1 MIRRPP
7 RSTRTDTLFP
17 YTTLFRS
24 RRGPDQPRCGEAR
37 ERLNWSDEYF
47 PRHPARRRDDRDS
60 GRAGAR
66 HRHLPQDDRGGSERH
81 PAERVEPEIE
91 PDDAVSYL
99 LPGDRDHDRGAD
111 PVCRRAYLRAFG
123 IDRSGPRPPPATPRI
138 MSE

>member
-1 MIRRPP
+1 MSIC
-7 RSTRTDTLFP
+7 SVFLLLLFF
-17 YTTLFRS
+17 YSLLQYVIFFFFFKQKTAYEMRISDWSSDVCSSDL
-24 RRGPDQPRCGEAR
+24 R

-111 PVCRRAYLRAFG
+111 PVCRR
-123 IDRSGPRPPPATPRI
+123 DRKSKRLN
-138 MSE
+138 SSH